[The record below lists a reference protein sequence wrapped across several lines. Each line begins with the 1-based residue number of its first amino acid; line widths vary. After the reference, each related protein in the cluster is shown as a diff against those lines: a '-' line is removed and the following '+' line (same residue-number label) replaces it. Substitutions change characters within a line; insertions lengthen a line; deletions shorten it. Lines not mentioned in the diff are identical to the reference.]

1 MEMPI
6 AVKIECAKGEILN
19 ALEKI
24 RREYNFPACIVDG
37 VLSSV
42 LADIR
47 GEEKIELINAT
58 NALVREKNEE
68 LEKAKKEAKKVLK
81 SEPEQ

>member
-47 GEEKIELINAT
+47 G
-58 NALVREKNEE
+58 RGKN
-68 LEKAKKEAKKVLK
+68 
-81 SEPEQ
+81 

>member
-24 RREYNFPACIVDG
+24 RRNTIFR
-37 VLSSV
+37 
-42 LADIR
+42 LA
-47 GEEKIELINAT
+47 
-58 NALVREKNEE
+58 
-68 LEKAKKEAKKVLK
+68 
-81 SEPEQ
+81 S